1 MYEQLS
7 LLTGHNTSSDNQ
19 EDLPEQPLRHVSSQ
33 ECASPLI
40 AIASGS
46 NHAGEIR
53 GFVDAGMHVG
63 VSVNRVNAQAA
74 RALCALAATSTK
86 VFIDSGAFSEVAFT
100 PQGPVIVQPI
110 DDASWRKRLALA
122 LHIAKSIGTQ
132 ALVVAPDR
140 VGCQDTTLQR
150 LSRYRAEV
158 RAIADTGAEVLL
170 PLQGGTLPLEQF
182 LAEAHRR
189 LGCPVVPALPMKKAA
204 TSLHDLRAFL
214 RAVAPKRLH
223 LLGIGPSSPRMAA
236 VWCMIRVESP
246 STITSCDSV
255 RITAAVGRG
264 TTPAEVRP
272 LTRATDDAKDH
283 ISEGMF
289 DEHRGDDGALDY
301 TEAIGDPSSWMTPKQ
316 ARAFAE
322 AAHEVFRSSLRST
335 VPAIARD
342 VTAWCREDSSR
353 IEVMIHDL
361 QSAWADHYTR
371 ATVAER
377 KRRAVRRHFSRPTV
391 SLRLPSTH
399 TVRTMCAQCA

>member
-19 EDLPEQPLRHVSSQ
+19 EDLPEPPLRHVSSQ

-74 RALCALAATSTK
+74 RALCALAGTSTK

-100 PQGPVIVQPI
+100 QQGPVIVQPI

-122 LHIAKSIGTQ
+122 LQIAKSIGTQ

-272 LTRATDDAKDH
+272 LTRATDDAKDQ
-283 ISEGMF
+283 ISEFMF
-289 DEHRGDDGALDY
+289 DSFRGDDGAIDY
-301 TEAIGDPSSWMTPKQ
+301 TEDIGDPSSWMTPKQ

-322 AAHEVFRSSLRST
+322 AALEVFRSSLRST

-353 IEVMIHDL
+353 FEVMIHDL
-361 QSAWADHYTR
+361 HRAWAEHYTR

-377 KRRAVRRHFSRPTV
+377 KRRSIGRHFSRRSHNARAV
-391 SLRLPSTH
+391 
-399 TVRTMCAQCA
+399 A